1 MLIAGDEDKSA
12 KAVSFRYRNGEQ
24 KNQIPIQQAIDEVL
38 ASIKDRKQI

>member
-1 MLIAGDEDKSA
+1 
-12 KAVSFRYRNGEQ
+12 